1 MNAPRR
7 RAAAAARAGHLARP
21 GSVRSLR
28 VAAQQQVEIAKA
40 LTLDAQL
47 LLLDEPTA
55 ALGAEETEH
64 LFAVIDQL
72 RAEGVSFI
80 YVSHRL
86 EEIARIADR
95 VVVLRDGRWVASHD
109 TAQVPVVAADRG
121 HGRPQPRAAVPG
133 HGRTR
138 RPARCCTVEG
148 LTGDGLPRH
157 VVRVR
162 AGEILGIAGIV
173 GAGRTELVRAIA
185 GADPVDRR
193 HVSVEGTAAAARR
206 PGGRDP
212 RRRGAGA
219 RGPQGPGRRARPA
232 DRGQHRRL
240 QPRPARRGRLGE
252 AGPRARGRRVGDRQ
266 AAGQGRAGAARA
278 GAVGRQPAEG
288 RDRQVAGA
296 PAAA

>member
-7 RAAAAARAGHLARP
+7 RAAAAARAGHLAPTRL
-21 GSVRSLR
+21 VRTLR

-95 VVVLRDGRWVASHD
+95 IVVLRDGRWVAVARHRPG
-109 TAQVPVVAADRG
+109 AGRAADRG

-133 HGRTR
+133 HGRR
-138 RPARCCTVEG
+138 RPA
-148 LTGDGLPRH
+148 
-157 VVRVR
+157 
-162 AGEILGIAGIV
+162 
-173 GAGRTELVRAIA
+173 
-185 GADPVDRR
+185 
-193 HVSVEGTAAAARR
+193 ARSLQ
-206 PGGRDP
+206 
-212 RRRGAGA
+212 RRR
-219 RGPQGPGRRARPA
+219 
-232 DRGQHRRL
+232 
-240 QPRPARRGRLGE
+240 
-252 AGPRARGRRVGDRQ
+252 V
-266 AAGQGRAGAARA
+266 
-278 GAVGRQPAEG
+278 
-288 RDRQVAGA
+288 
-296 PAAA
+296 